1 MIRAIC
7 QTCQERTRGTDR
19 EEVDEFVVAH
29 VRRGHRVT
37 RRPADGEATARG
49 DAEDAVRTAA
59 APQATDE

>member
-1 MIRAIC
+1 MLRAIC

-37 RRPADGEATARG
+37 RRPADADEATAGG
-49 DAEDAVRTAA
+49 DGDEAAPAA
-59 APQATDE
+59 AARATED